1 MARADNIAIA
11 QDLLTRLG
19 TNAPPDSVLE
29 LFADDV
35 TWDVPGDPAAFP
47 WIGRQT
53 GRQSVLS
60 FMAETVDKI
69 ERIAGQANRE
79 PDRNRICDRADDRR
93 RPDRA
98 VPNA

>member
-35 TWDVPGDPAAFP
+35 PGMF
-47 WIGRQT
+47 
-53 GRQSVLS
+53 
-60 FMAETVDKI
+60 
-69 ERIAGQANRE
+69 QATRL
-79 PDRNRICDRADDRR
+79 PFRGSDA
-93 RPDRA
+93 RPDASRFCRS
-98 VPNA
+98 